1 MTSTEDN
8 REAIPGF
15 WKDWFTRIGVG
26 IWVAVFIGL
35 LIHGLLASMGLIRP
49 LKGVTIQDLEAFEAH
64 MYPYAIYPGFIGLVL
79 VLIGAVRT
87 LRRKKIFP

>member
-1 MTSTEDN
+1 MTSTKD

-26 IWVAVFIGL
+26 IWVAIFIGHFINYL
-35 LIHGLLASMGLIRP
+35 LVIIGVVHPRKVVTAQDRMDFMNLAMVYGIIP
-49 LKGVTIQDLEAFEAH
+49 GV
-64 MYPYAIYPGFIGLVL
+64 IGLSL